1 MSHDQ
6 LVGQLIEVGRKAVAA
21 GLVIGSGGTRSARLP
36 GADECVVTCSG
47 SALDEL
53 TPEQFSVVAIA
64 DGSVRGGHPT
74 PSSEA
79 PLHLATYRV
88 RADANALVHLH
99 PQTSVLLD
107 ALGHPIRLLTI
118 DHAYYVR
125 EVRSTPFIQSGTPEL
140 AEAGAQ
146 AAADGCNCVI
156 LGHHGCSVL
165 ADTVDLAWKRASNLE
180 EAARATLTMLQ
191 LGDTTTVC
199 PPSYL
204 EVIRAKEAAAQ
215 SGH

>member
-1 MSHDQ
+1 MKD
-6 LVGQLIEVGRKAVAA
+6 LVEQLIAVGRKAVSG
-21 GLVIGSGGTRSARLP
+21 GLVVGSGGNLSARVP
-36 GADECVVTCSG
+36 GADECLVTCSG

-53 TPEQFSVVAIA
+53 LPEQFSVVAIA
-64 DGSVRGGHPT
+64 DGAVRSGHPV

-79 PLHLATYRV
+79 ALHLATYRV
-88 RADANALVHLH
+88 RPDVNAVIHLH

-107 ALGHPIRLLTI
+107 ALGHQIRLLTI

-140 AEAGAQ
+140 AEAGAR
-146 AAADGCNCVI
+146 AVAEGCNCVV
-156 LGHHGCSVL
+156 LGHHGCSVV
-165 ADTVDLAWKRASNLE
+165 ADTVDLAWKRAQNLE

-204 EVIRAKEAAAQ
+204 ETIRAQEAAAQ
-215 SGH
+215 GGH